1 MTETLIHPTAI
12 IDDGALLGKGV
23 RIWHWS
29 HVCAS
34 AQIGN
39 YTSLGQNVY
48 VGNQVYIGS
57 GVKIQNN
64 VSVYDCVRLEDH
76 VFCGPSVVFTN
87 VINPRAA
94 VPRKSEYKE
103 TVVNQGATLGA
114 NSTIICGVS
123 IGRYAFVAA
132 GAVVTKSIKDY
143 ALVMGVPAIQTGW
156 MSRYGITIPLPLSG
170 SGEWRCNHT
179 NDIYIL
185 SNEHLALKVD

>member
-48 VGNQVYIGS
+48 IGNQVYIGS

-76 VFCGPSVVFTN
+76 VF
-87 VINPRAA
+87 
-94 VPRKSEYKE
+94 
-103 TVVNQGATLGA
+103 GAGIQVQNEHVELVRMHGEFKG
-114 NSTIICGVS
+114 IDRLL
-123 IGRYAFVAA
+123 IGRR
-132 GAVVTKSIKDY
+132 G
-143 ALVMGVPAIQTGW
+143 L
-156 MSRYGITIPLPLSG
+156 SRPPLSRPG
-170 SGEWRCNHT
+170 RKPMH
-179 NDIYIL
+179 
-185 SNEHLALKVD
+185 SNS